1 MKTGVWLLV
10 LLLCIVPFA
19 ASSAETLSQDEKA
32 AVIAEYTQVFHENA
46 AQWTQFANAMLS
58 DHQVLSSQG
67 HFSLDDRSVI
77 DAMKAVTNVEKDC
90 PFSLSSVFDYVL
102 MHQEGGYVDLCK
114 ELGVYHNDGIAHMYV
129 LTMQFDTGE
138 IHPDNMKDV
147 ICTDEDTGCS
157 WSIFIT
163 DY

>member
-58 DHQVLSSQG
+58 DHQVLSSKVY
-67 HFSLDDRSVI
+67 FSLDDRSVI

-90 PFSLSSVFDYVL
+90 PFSLSSVFD
-102 MHQEGGYVDLCK
+102 CK

-147 ICTDEDTGCS
+147 IYTDEDTGCS
-157 WSIFIT
+157 WSIFIM